1 MIVRQQSTG
10 PVPPDSKLA
19 SFRES
24 YRSREIGMGYNGWVH
39 ALIVLT
45 GSLVSIGLALSAV
58 QDPTFLELLAIPIT
72 LLIANIVEY
81 FGHRGPMHEP
91 MRGMYALFERHAK
104 VHHQF
109 FDEQWMSC
117 ESSRDHHIVL
127 FPPLMLVF
135 YLGLIALPLATIV
148 YLTTTP
154 NRAYLVFASSVFYYL
169 SYELFH
175 FTSHVHPQ
183 SRIGRL
189 PFVARLREHHRIH
202 HSHKLMG
209 SHNFNITW
217 PIGDWLFGTV
227 YRDAVKPVETQS
239 FPTTADVGS
248 SPRDIENRKV
258 A

>member
-10 PVPPDSKLA
+10 PVPPDSNLA

-148 YLTTTP
+148 YTHHNTKQGVSCLRILCFLLPVLRTLSLHISRPSPEQNWASAFRCQTE
-154 NRAYLVFASSVFYYL
+154 RASSDPSL
-169 SYELFH
+169 S
-175 FTSHVHPQ
+175 Q
-183 SRIGRL
+183 ADG
-189 PFVARLREHHRIH
+189 
-202 HSHKLMG
+202 
-209 SHNFNITW
+209 IT
-217 PIGDWLFGTV
+217 
-227 YRDAVKPVETQS
+227 
-239 FPTTADVGS
+239 
-248 SPRDIENRKV
+248 
-258 A
+258 